1 MAASENIA
9 LKDELDA
16 LRETAAKAAALE
28 ATVASY
34 KKRME
39 EHVDLRRQVKL
50 LERANT
56 EHVQRAIEHE
66 QAAAKANAIRAQL
79 DIYKKQVS
87 GVPPR
92 LYLLCYVLWP
102 SLFYCEKKMGLYI
115 APSLFRSGTIMT
127 LTIHIQNET
136 K

>member
-16 LRETAAKAAALE
+16 LRETAAKATALE

-79 DIYKKQVS
+79 DIYKKQV
-87 GVPPR
+87 GVIIII
-92 LYLLCYVLWP
+92 
-102 SLFYCEKKMGLYI
+102 F
-115 APSLFRSGTIMT
+115 F
-127 LTIHIQNET
+127 
-136 K
+136 